1 MSLESK
7 IEKLTAAVESL
18 TERLHSMEAMVA
30 IPPSA
35 PAPSEPEAPTPTP
48 PTGELLEQAAKE
60 EALKAEPEITH
71 EQVQQ
76 LCLKIVRDDRSKK
89 PKLKEILGEYGAN
102 LVQDVPSDKLAELK
116 QKLEAA

>member
-35 PAPSEPEAPTPTP
+35 PAPSEPPAPTP
-48 PTGELLEQAAKE
+48 PTGEQLEQAAKE
-60 EALKAEPEITH
+60 EVAKAEPEITH

-102 LVQDVPSDKLAELK
+102 LVQDVPADKLAELK

>member
-1 MSLESK
+1 MSLEAK

-35 PAPSEPEAPTPTP
+35 PAEPSAPSRDDLEA
-48 PTGELLEQAAKE
+48 AAKE
-60 EALKAEPEITH
+60 GQAKSEPQVTH

-76 LCLKIVRDDRSKK
+76 LCLKIVREDRSKK
-89 PKLKEILGEYGAN
+89 PKLKEILGQYGAS
-102 LVQDVPSDKLAELK
+102 LVQDVPQEKLAELK
-116 QKLEAA
+116 AKLEAA

>member
-1 MSLESK
+1 MSLEAK

-30 IPPSA
+30 IPPSD
-35 PAPSEPEAPTPTP
+35 PAPSEPESPAPKR
-48 PTGELLEQAAKE
+48 EQLAQAAKE
-60 EALKAEPEITH
+60 EAEKAEPEITH

-76 LCLKIVRDDRSKK
+76 LCLKIVRGDRSKK

-102 LVQDVPSDKLAELK
+102 LVQDVPADKLAELK

>member
-35 PAPSEPEAPTPTP
+35 PAPSEPPAATP
-48 PTGELLEQAAKE
+48 PTGEQLEQAAKE
-60 EALKAEPEITH
+60 EVAKATPEITH

-102 LVQDVPSDKLAELK
+102 LVQDVPSDKLVELK

>member
-35 PAPSEPEAPTPTP
+35 PAPSEPEAPAATP
-48 PTGELLEQAAKE
+48 PTGEQLEQPKSQPDVSHE
-60 EALKAEPEITH
+60 E
-71 EQVQQ
+71 VQQ
-76 LCLKIVRDDRSKK
+76 LCLKIVREDRSKK
-89 PKLKEILGEYGAN
+89 PKLKEILGQYGAS
-102 LVQDVPSDKLAELK
+102 LVQDVPQEKLVELK
-116 QKLEAA
+116 AKLEAA